1 MNIFET
7 VKSSVTTRQAAER
20 YGIRVNRNGMAQCPF
35 HNDRTPSMKVDERF
49 HCFGCQADG
58 DVIDFVARLFDLPV
72 KDAAVKLADDFGI
85 DRWSDGLNRIEGS
98 VNPVKKGPAVR
109 KDFEALK
116 KRVLHVYSE
125 YLYLLNR
132 WRTDLAP
139 ASVDEEWNPRF
150 MEALQKQDQVEYILD
165 TLLDGTKEEAVEM
178 VSAVAP
184 QVDALEERVMKEK
197 AKGGSHGRT
206 DRM

>member
-1 MNIFET
+1 MNIFKT

-20 YGIRVNRNGMAQCPF
+20 YGIRVNRNGMARCPF
-35 HNDRTPSMKVDERF
+35 HNDQTPSMKVDERF

-58 DVIDFVARLFDLPV
+58 DVIDFVGRLFDLPV

-85 DRWSDGLNRIEGS
+85 DSWSDGLNRIEGS
-98 VNPVKKGPAVR
+98 ENPANKKPAGR

-132 WRTDLAP
+132 WRMDLAP
-139 ASVDEEWNPRF
+139 ASADEEWNPLF
-150 MEALQKQDQVEYILD
+150 VEALQRQDQIEYILD
-165 TLLDGTKEEAVEM
+165 TLLDGTKEETAQM

-184 QVDALEERVMKEK
+184 KIDAIEKRILEEK

>member
-1 MNIFET
+1 MSIFEI

-20 YGIRVNRNGMAQCPF
+20 YGIRVNHYGMARCPF

-72 KDAAVKLADDFGI
+72 KDAAVKLANDFGI
-85 DRWSDGLNRIEGS
+85 DGRDNECDQT
-98 VNPVKKGPAVR
+98 R
-109 KDFEALK
+109 KDTIPAGRGDFEVLK

-139 ASVDEEWNPRF
+139 ASVDEEWDPLF
-150 MEALQKQDQVEYILD
+150 MEALQKRDQVEYVLD
-165 TLLDGTKEEAVEM
+165 TLLDGTAGGVAEAVKL
-178 VSAVAP
+178 S
-184 QVDALEERVMKEK
+184 ERRQK
-197 AKGGSHGRT
+197 
-206 DRM
+206 